1 MPDAEG
7 KPTYEELQEE
17 LRSKEEA
24 LAKKN
29 EELEF
34 LGTDEGKEWYK
45 ENYLTSE
52 GEPTP
57 KPNKEEEVKPTEINV
72 EEIEQNAVNK
82 ALAEQDKRQEVQRLI
97 SSTGAS
103 LEDVAKHLHET
114 SYPNVAIEEITK
126 QILADV
132 GIAQFAVNSF
142 QVAAEKKKLASSEWT
157 GEVSSGYAPSAEK
170 LHPVERELA
179 RTVGLDEKEVLAA
192 GKDMEIIY

>member
-1 MPDAEG
+1 MPDDSG
-7 KPTYEELQEE
+7 NPTYEELQEE
-17 LRSKEEA
+17 LKSKEEA
-24 LAKKN
+24 LTKKN

-57 KPNKEEEVKPTEINV
+57 KPKKEEESKPAEINV

-126 QILADV
+126 QILVDV

-157 GEVSSGYAPSAEK
+157 GEVSSGYTPSTEK
-170 LHPVERELA
+170 LHPIERELA
-179 RTVGLDEKEVLAA
+179 KAAGLEEKDVLAA